1 MNNDDRWAPKV
12 NRYPDARY
20 QEIKNSL
27 HQKVIEEIDLEHIDR
42 IKEDTGREK
51 LSQVL
56 RDLLNQQRTPLTR
69 QERDQL
75 VKEIMD
81 EVFGLGPIEPLLHDS
96 TISDILVNGPNEVF
110 VERRGMLEH
119 TDIKFNNDDHLR
131 RIIDRIVSRVGRRV
145 DESSPMVDARL
156 QDGSRVNVILPPLS
170 LTGPVLSIRRFPT
183 DRLQAA
189 DLIKNNSINQDMLDL
204 VRAAVKGKLNI
215 VVSGGT
221 GAGKTTFL
229 NILSSFIPANER
241 IITIE
246 DAAELELQ
254 QPHVV
259 RLETRPANIEGRGAV
274 KQRQLVINAL
284 RMRPDRIVVGEVR
297 GEEAVDMLQAMNTG
311 HEGSLTTV
319 HANTPNDA
327 LGRIEMMVAMANL
340 NLSDKTI
347 RQQIASAI
355 HLIVQISRM
364 PDGTRKVTNICE
376 VCGLDGSTINIQKLF
391 TFERQGFGEDQK
403 VRGSYRY
410 SGLQPTFSQ
419 KLIAAGIKLPGIL
432 TLPKIKQDHYQ
443 VLGIARN
450 ASDKEIEIAYNQLI
464 HKLHLGKDVGDVAAS
479 EEYKKAM
486 EAYGVLNDL
495 KSRAEY
501 DRTGS
506 AEQPVLAQS
515 AANKN

>member
-1 MNNDDRWAPKV
+1 MVEDKLPQKN
-12 NRYPDARY
+12 NRYQDSRY

-56 RDLLNQQRTPLTR
+56 RDLLNQQRTPLSRT
-69 QERDQL
+69 ERDQL

-96 TISDILVNGPNEVF
+96 TISDILVNGSNEVF

-119 TDIKFNNDDHLR
+119 TDVKFNNDDHLR

-170 LTGPVLSIRRFPT
+170 LDGPVLSIRRFPT
-183 DRLQAA
+183 DRLHSA
-189 DLIKNNSINQDMLDL
+189 DLIRNNSLSQDMIDL
-204 VRAAVKGKLNI
+204 LRAAVKGKLNI

-229 NILSSFIPANER
+229 NVLSSFIPENER

-311 HEGSLTTV
+311 HEGSLTTI

-327 LGRIEMMVAMANL
+327 LSRIEMMVAMANL

-355 HLIVQISRM
+355 HLMVQISRL
-364 PDGTRKVTNICE
+364 PDGSRKVTSIYE
-376 VCGLDGSTINIQKLF
+376 VTGMEGSTINMQRLF
-391 TFERQGFGEDQK
+391 VFERQGFGEDNR
-403 VRGSYRY
+403 VLGSFKAM
-410 SGLQPTFSQ
+410 GVQPTFSE
-419 KLIAAGIKLPGIL
+419 KLIAAGIKFPMHIFNQ
-432 TLPKIKQDHYQ
+432 PKAPMQ
-443 VLGIARN
+443 
-450 ASDKEIEIAYNQLI
+450 
-464 HKLHLGKDVGDVAAS
+464 
-479 EEYKKAM
+479 
-486 EAYGVLNDL
+486 
-495 KSRAEY
+495 
-501 DRTGS
+501 GS
-506 AEQPVLAQS
+506 S
-515 AANKN
+515 